1 MDVLKYVIPNQ
12 PLVLEANTWNRF
24 VDAAR
29 RSEGEPRP
37 GAGARALEQ
46 NPWRPAVTVWVNNTG
61 GTVIAP
67 RAILTPTGAALDPAA
82 DPFEARRTPIVT
94 AAAPTGATSPV
105 VIALDGIGPG
115 ELGRVVVAGVTVA
128 QVSVTSTSHRFA
140 VPIASTSTHLASA
153 AAGPVRLFVPPVA
166 TGTQNLYVVL
176 GSAGTSDT
184 SDGGGGGTDGNCFG
198 DGWRIGLT
206 PDDEWAL
213 RVLPDGE
220 SIYIG
225 DDATVTINGVEY
237 GIDFNYATPS
247 LKLIP
252 PTGSS
257 PDIVGTLDCTA
268 CPCLKFAFPR
278 SAFGLDETVPH
289 NFCARILYV
298 TVCQYCP
305 AGWYCARDAGTD
317 DPFEPVELPE
327 GAACSPAIE
336 VKPGG
341 PYVDEA
347 AAIAVCGPI
356 TAPCCG
362 DVEMSRRFRVTI
374 ANTNPEITYCGVPE
388 KIVEYYPAS
397 DFLVPGWRYFFSGNN
412 EVGGGILQF
421 YCSGGQW
428 LLYCGSESAGGSFAT
443 FQFPIAFDCETQT
456 ATFSSGGWSGTIE
469 PA

>member
-1 MDVLKYVIPNQ
+1 MGDPLQHVQPGS
-12 PLVLEANTWNRF
+12 PLVIQAEAWNRI
-24 VDAAR
+24 VDAAGRAEGSR
-29 RSEGEPRP
+29 RFDG
-37 GAGARALEQ
+37 GAGDARRI
-46 NPWRPAVTVWVNNTG
+46 PTRPAVYIDVKNTTG
-61 GTVIAP
+61 GSVAN
-67 RAILTPTGAALDPAA
+67 RAILSPTGVVVDPATNPDLAA
-82 DPFEARRTPIVT
+82 DGPTVV
-94 AAAPTGATSPV
+94 AAAPTSDSDPV
-105 VIALDGIGPG
+105 LIAVQPIPDGTV
-115 ELGRVVVAGVTVA
+115 GRAVVAGVTVA

-140 VPIASTSTHLASA
+140 KPIAGTSTHLASA
-153 AAGPVRLFVPPVA
+153 AAGPIRLLMPPTT
-166 TGTQNLYVVL
+166 TGTQMAYVLL
-176 GSAGTSDT
+176 GGAVTSTGD
-184 SDGGGGGTDGNCFG
+184 GGGGTDGNCFG
-198 DGWRIGLT
+198 DGWRVGLT

-213 RVLPDGE
+213 RVFPDGE
-220 SIYIG
+220 SVYIEDG
-225 DDATVTINGVEY
+225 ATVEINGVEY
-237 GIDFNYATPS
+237 TIDFNYLTPS
-247 LKLIP
+247 LTL
-252 PTGSS
+252 TSS
-257 PDIVGTLDCTA
+257 LPSAAPIAGTLDCTA
-268 CPCLKFAFPR
+268 CPCLKFSFAR
-278 SAFGLDETVPH
+278 AAFGLDATVPRG
-289 NFCARILYV
+289 FCARILYV

-388 KIVEYYPAS
+388 KIVEYYPTS
-397 DFLVPGWRYFFSGNN
+397 EILVPGWRYFFSGNN